1 MGCLREKSKVFLLSE
16 IVVLELLGI
25 EAVRENDEKTG
36 LSLIKI
42 Q

>member
-25 EAVRENDEKTG
+25 EALRERDERTG
-36 LSLIKI
+36 LALLKI
-42 Q
+42 D